1 MLTELGKFLRKIRI
15 DANLY
20 LKNMADALNV
30 SSAFLSSVENGNRKM
45 PESWKDLLPTRL
57 NLSPEEKNAFL
68 EAVEKS
74 SKDISINIE
83 NVPEKNRDLALSFA
97 RSFPNLDE
105 KMVDRIQKLLDK
117 GGK

>member
-1 MLTELGKFLRKIRI
+1 MLTELGKFLRKMRI
-15 DANLY
+15 DTNLY
-20 LKNMADALNV
+20 LKNMADALGV

-45 PESWKDLLPTRL
+45 PENWKDLLPIRL
-57 NLSPEEKNAFL
+57 NLTPEVRAAFL

-74 SKDISINIE
+74 SKEVAINIE
-83 NVPEKNRDLALSFA
+83 NMPEKNRDLALSFA

-105 KMVDRIQKLLDK
+105 EMIDKIQKLLNK

>member
-1 MLTELGKFLRKIRI
+1 MLTELGKYLRKMRI

-20 LKNMADALNV
+20 LKNMADQLGV

-45 PESWKDLLPTRL
+45 PDSWKDLLPTRF
-57 NLSPEEKNAFL
+57 NLTDDERNAFL

-74 SKDISINIE
+74 SKEVAINIE
-83 NVPEKNRDLALSFA
+83 NMPEKSRDLALSFA

-105 KMVDRIQKLLDK
+105 EMIEKIQKLLNK